1 MSRDR
6 PDASLPST
14 RDARWT
20 TTGRNRLSD
29 ELRGAGLMLGL
40 LLVAVALSV
49 YASDSYGLLATTA
62 VGLLGVAILV
72 LSFPGYAFR
81 GDERELAVVN
91 ADDERL
97 RTQLRIAPRNGG
109 TDRVVYDLD
118 LAPGER
124 TVVASP
130 FERSEPY
137 ELTVPTTGGVARVEF
152 VPPIPTE
159 TDADAP
165 VATLELTSESIRCS
179 QSAPGEKAMRSA

>member
-6 PDASLPST
+6 SDTSLPST
-14 RDARWT
+14 RDTRWT
-20 TTGRNRLSD
+20 MTGRNRLSD

-40 LLVAVALSV
+40 LFVAVAMSV
-49 YASDSYGLLATTA
+49 YASDSYGLLASTA
-62 VGLLGVAILV
+62 VGILGVTVLV
-72 LSFPGYAFR
+72 YSFPGYAFR

-137 ELTVPTTGGVARVEF
+137 ELTVPTPGGVARTEF
-152 VPPIPTE
+152 VPPVPTE

-165 VATLELTSESIRCS
+165 VATLEVTSASVRCTRS
-179 QSAPGEKAMRSA
+179 TPGEKAARSA

>member
-1 MSRDR
+1 MSRD
-6 PDASLPST
+6 PSDAGLSST

-40 LLVAVALSV
+40 VLIAVALSV
-49 YASDSYGLLATTA
+49 YASGGYGFLTATA
-62 VGLLGVAILV
+62 VGILGVAV
-72 LSFPGYAFR
+72 LALSVPGHAFR
-81 GDERELAVVN
+81 ESERELAVVN
-91 ADDERL
+91 AGDEQL
-97 RTQLRIAPRNGG
+97 RTQLRVAPQNGG

-137 ELTVPTTGGVARVEF
+137 ELTVPTTGGVARAEF
-152 VPPIPTE
+152 VPPVPTE

-165 VATLELTSESIRCS
+165 VATLEVTSESIRCT
-179 QSAPGEKAMRSA
+179 QSGSGEQAMRSV